1 MNLFKKPGNW
11 LKSIQDSV
19 EQGVKGNH
27 HEVVLSPSM
36 FWARTITWTLVGTTG
51 LAVAWLCFAQTDE
64 VVVAPGK
71 LEPIGSVKNVQ
82 MPLQGVARSIL
93 VKEGDRVKAGQ
104 VLIMLDTEAS
114 LERKKGTLETIKLK
128 QGELGLK
135 QQELDR
141 TIELSKTQ
149 IRVLKENLGMNKQ
162 ILKAYEMLAK
172 QGAAAEL
179 QYLDQ
184 KNKVQQISGD
194 IQNTTIDN
202 QRKVTIL
209 LQNIQTLRSEMS
221 ELESKLTESNVTL
234 RYQEIRSPVSGIV
247 FELKPKGPGFV
258 AQSSEPVMQIVP
270 FDKLK
275 AKVEIPSDKIGFVSV
290 GKKAEISID
299 SFPATDFGVLEG
311 KVRAISSD
319 ALPPD
324 QAQNKSNYRYPAD
337 ISLDSQQIKLK
348 GGTHVPL
355 QAGMSLTANIKLR
368 SVSYLQM
375 LLGHFRDKADSLRRI

>member
-1 MNLFKKPGNW
+1 MSRIKKPGLW
-11 LKSIQDSV
+11 LQSIQDSV
-19 EQGVKGNH
+19 EQGVKSNH
-27 HEVVLSPSM
+27 HEVVLSPSV

-51 LAVAWLCFAQTDE
+51 FALAWLTFAQTDE
-64 VVVAPGK
+64 VVMARGK

-93 VKEGDRVKAGQ
+93 VKEGDRVKEGQ
-104 VLIMLDTEAS
+104 ALIELDTEAS
-114 LERKKGTLETIKLK
+114 AERQKGTIETINLK
-128 QGELGLK
+128 RGEMQLK
-135 QQELDR
+135 RQELNR
-141 TIELSKTQ
+141 TLELSRTQ
-149 IRVLKENLGMNKQ
+149 IRVLKENLGINRKV
-162 ILKAYEMLAK
+162 LSAYEMLAR
-172 QGAAAEL
+172 QGATAEL

-209 LQNIQTLRSEMS
+209 LQNIQTLKSELS

-234 RYQEIRSPVSGIV
+234 RYQVIRAPVSGIV
-247 FELKPKGPGFV
+247 FELKPGPGYV

-299 SFPATDFGVLEG
+299 SFPATDFGSLEG
-311 KVRAISSD
+311 KVTAIGSD

-324 QAQNKSNYRYPAD
+324 QAQNKTDYRYPAD
-337 ISLDSQQIKLK
+337 ISLNSQQLKLK
-348 GGTHVPL
+348 NGTKLPL

-368 SVSYLQM
+368 NVSYLQM
-375 LLGHFRDKADSLRRI
+375 LLGQFKNKAESLRRI